1 MKKRIPFSKT
11 KKAKRIREKY
21 RDELFQMFTESLI
34 KMGWTKEEA
43 IEEAKELLGQFTLKA
58 ITASC

>member
-43 IEEAKELLGQFTLKA
+43 IEEAKELLG
-58 ITASC
+58 